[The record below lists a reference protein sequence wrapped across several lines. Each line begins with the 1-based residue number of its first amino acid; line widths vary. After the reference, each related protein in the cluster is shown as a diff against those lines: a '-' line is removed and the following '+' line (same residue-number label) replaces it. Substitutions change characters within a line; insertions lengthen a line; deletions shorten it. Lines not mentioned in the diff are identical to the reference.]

1 MEKSEAL
8 NIIKDFVEGTIDIK
22 KFEDIC
28 KHNQEFRAVIKGYNE
43 DVRIG
48 KKYDNE
54 IVNMIDGCNWEYI
67 PQQYNI
73 YSIFYVYLLI
83 NNVKDIHKTDY
94 YRNRLMSYDDY
105 IPDWL
110 SDDAMTYAEEEI
122 VQKAPKELSEAQ
134 RKKWI
139 KNKIKET
146 FKYEKRPP
154 EFAQEGIWPQDEEGN
169 YLIFVKQKENGDKV
183 TYKFKN
189 PKTKEEVEVFEYL

>member
-8 NIIKDFVEGTIDIK
+8 NIIKDFVEGKIDIK

-28 KHNQEFRAVIKGYNE
+28 KHNQEFRAVIKGYDQDLRVGE
-43 DVRIG
+43 
-48 KKYDNE
+48 KYDNE
-54 IVNMIDGCNWEYI
+54 IVNMIDGCDWDDI
-67 PQQYNI
+67 FQQNKIHLIFLYYLVVNNI
-73 YSIFYVYLLI
+73 KGFKKTEIYLQ
-83 NNVKDIHKTDY
+83 KA
-94 YRNRLMSYDDY
+94 RLYGDVV
-105 IPDWL
+105 PDWL
-110 SDDAMTYAEEEI
+110 SDDAMTYVKEEI
-122 VQKAPKELSEAQ
+122 IQKAPKELSEAQ

>member
-43 DVRIG
+43 DMNIG
-48 KKYDNE
+48 KKYDFE

-73 YSIFYVYLLI
+73 FSIFLTYLLI
-83 NNVKDIHKTDY
+83 NNVKDIYETDY
-94 YRNRLMSYDDY
+94 YDNRLMSYDDY
-105 IPDWL
+105 IPEWL

-122 VQKAPKELSEAQ
+122 VQKAPKELTEAQ

>member
-1 MEKSEAL
+1 MLCVKYLKFFIILNFAL
-8 NIIKDFVEGTIDIK
+8 RYGCN
-22 KFEDIC
+22 
-28 KHNQEFRAVIKGYNE
+28 IKGFKKTEIYLQKARLYG
-43 DVRIG
+43 DV
-48 KKYDNE
+48 
-54 IVNMIDGCNWEYI
+54 V
-67 PQQYNI
+67 
-73 YSIFYVYLLI
+73 
-83 NNVKDIHKTDY
+83 
-94 YRNRLMSYDDY
+94 
-105 IPDWL
+105 PDWL
-110 SDDAMTYAEEEI
+110 SDDAMTYVKEEI
-122 VQKAPKELSEAQ
+122 IQKAPKELSEAQ

>member
-43 DVRIG
+43 DMNIG
-48 KKYDNE
+48 KKYDFE
-54 IVNMIDGCNWEYI
+54 IVNMIDGCNWNDI
-67 PQQYNI
+67 KTQNKI
-73 YSIFYVYLLI
+73 HRIFEIYLLCSGI
-83 NNVKDIHKTDY
+83 KNIKSTNY
-94 YRNRLMSYDDY
+94 YFDRFISFCEIM
-105 IPDWL
+105 PDWL